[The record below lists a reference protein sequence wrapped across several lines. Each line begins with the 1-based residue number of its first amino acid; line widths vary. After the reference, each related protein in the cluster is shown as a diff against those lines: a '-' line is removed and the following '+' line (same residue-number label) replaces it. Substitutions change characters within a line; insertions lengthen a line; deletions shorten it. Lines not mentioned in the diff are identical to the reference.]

1 MEKNKRPDWD
11 EYFLN
16 IAQEVGKRSTCLR
29 RRYGAIIVK
38 DKIIIST
45 GYNGAPRGEDNCIDT
60 GFCERERLHIPKGER
75 YELCISGDSVIKLL
89 DGTYCT
95 IKELAEIGKP
105 FWTYAVDTKTG
116 QIVPAQAENPRKT
129 GVRNDI
135 VRITFD
141 NGKSI
146 TCTADHKILLTN
158 CTYKAAGD
166 LQIQESIMPLYY
178 NFAINNGYE
187 SICNTIS
194 MRKGRLIEG
203 DKRNTFQ
210 TPTHHLVYKFFNGEI
225 NFDNGNYLVHH
236 KNENKLDNTPDN
248 LELITRGEHTSI
260 HMTEE
265 RIKKFAES
273 GVKGLET
280 QRKMLIEDPEFLKF
294 KRALGSKNMT
304 ANWNNPTYREN
315 LHAVQVANGKR
326 TVKILNSPEMRYR
339 QYQGKIIK
347 GIALLIGKM
356 AEVNDN
362 TEINIETYSALQ
374 KKYRPV
380 GGKRGTMAT
389 IPLLPNILK
398 WFDNDFDSALF
409 TARNFNHRVIK
420 IERLEESIEVYD
432 VTVPQYHN
440 FPIDL
445 GDNSCV
451 FVSNCK
457 AIHAEQNAI
466 INGDP
471 LKMKGATI
479 YIVGINVA
487 DESYASG
494 EPCLLCRRMI
504 KNAQIEKVVCRNK
517 NGEIQEIKVSDL

>member
-38 DKIIIST
+38 DKIIVST
-45 GYNGAPRGEDNCIDT
+45 GYNGAPRGEANCIDT
-60 GFCERERLHIPKGER
+60 EICERERLHIPKGER

-89 DGTYCT
+89 DGTYRT

-116 QIVPAQAENPRKT
+116 KIVPTQAENPRKT

-135 VRITFD
+135 VKITFD

-158 CTYKAAGD
+158 CTYKAAGE

-178 NFAINNGYE
+178 NFALNEGYE
-187 SICNTIS
+187 SICNTVS
-194 MRKGRLIEG
+194 RRKGRLTED
-203 DKRNTFQ
+203 DKRKTSQ
-210 TPTHHLVYKFFNGEI
+210 TPTHHLVYEFFNGKV
-225 NFDNGNYLVHH
+225 NFDAENYLVHH
-236 KNENKLDNTPDN
+236 ENENKLDNTPDN
-248 LELITRGEHTSI
+248 LKLKTRNEHSFLHLTP
-260 HMTEE
+260 
-265 RIKKFAES
+265 KKAENFVKA
-273 GVKGLET
+273 GVKGIET
-280 QRKMLIEDPEFLKF
+280 QRQMLIDDPEFLNF
-294 KRALGSKNMT
+294 KREIGSQNMT
-304 ANWNNPTYREN
+304 ANWNNPNFREYI
-315 LHAVQVANGKR
+315 HDIQIENGKLN
-326 TVKILNSPEMRYR
+326 VKILNSPEMRYR
-339 QYQGKIIK
+339 QYQGKIVK
-347 GIALLIGKM
+347 GISLLIGKM
-356 AEVNDN
+356 AEAHDK
-362 TEINIETYSALQ
+362 TEINIETYPALQ

-380 GGKRGTMAT
+380 GGKRGTMET
-389 IPLLPNILK
+389 IPLFKTILK
-398 WFDNDFDSALF
+398 WFDGNFERALSE
-409 TARNFNHRVIK
+409 AKIFNHRVIK
-420 IERLEESIEVYD
+420 IERLEENIAVYD

-451 FVSNCK
+451 FVSNCR
-457 AIHAEQNAI
+457 AVHAEENAI

-471 LKMKGATI
+471 LKMKDAVI
-479 YIVGINVA
+479 YIVGVNVA
-487 DESYASG
+487 DDSYASG

-517 NGEIQEIKVSDL
+517 NGEIQEIKVSEL